1 MHIPGELGRIQ
12 CRLYNARL
20 RIPTSRKGDA
30 EDREKLRKKADEE
43 RKNKQRQMLLDRVE
57 DEVIAQ
63 FKLVGAWRGG
73 TGTVVGRLC
82 GGPEGACVCTE

>member
-1 MHIPGELGRIQ
+1 MKGCASLTILAASG
-12 CRLYNARL
+12 ADSVTVASAS
-20 RIPTSRKGDA
+20 PTSRKGDA

-63 FKLVGAWRGG
+63 FKLVGG
-73 TGTVVGRLC
+73 
-82 GGPEGACVCTE
+82 